1 MDADELEHLG
11 YERVRRLA
19 EIARELVSELRSDQ
33 VLDHLLDAA
42 RELTG
47 AEYAALGVLDDARDG
62 LSQFIT
68 RGVDDRTRQLIGD
81 PPRGKGVLG
90 LMIEDPRPL
99 RLHDVSTH
107 PRSFGVPTHH
117 PPVSTF
123 LGVPVIIRGEAWG
136 NLYLADKAGGADF
149 TARDEETAVILA
161 RWAAIAIENARLYE
175 RLDDEHEELER
186 SVARLSAMTEIADAL
201 GAETELEPVLELI
214 VKRAGALVAARG
226 VLVLLPEHGAPF
238 LRVAACAGAIVPAA
252 RRIPIAGT
260 RSGEVLRSG
269 EAIRIDDVGED
280 SRLYAAA
287 LGAPDA
293 QTALLVPMAYRR
305 RIAGVLVAIDR
316 RSGTPT
322 FDRRDEELLRGFA
335 ASAAIAV
342 VTAQSVEVDRL
353 RATVAAA
360 DAERARWARE
370 LHDETLQ
377 TLGGLHV
384 LLEGAVAE
392 GSEPQ
397 LRAAVRTACER
408 VTDEIAGLRALI
420 AELRPAA
427 LDELGLGPALSGLV
441 RRVAGAQGLEAV
453 TDVDLGTGNGDGGG
467 ARLAPELETAVYR
480 VAQEALT
487 NVAKHAGA
495 RHVVVHVT
503 KDDDSVGLEVVDD
516 GAGFD
521 VAAAR
526 ARAAGDDAPPGFGLA
541 GMRERVMLAGGAL
554 DIASAPGGG
563 TTVRARFPLG
573 RGGQAGGATSSS
585 SPRSSA

>member
-1 MDADELEHLG
+1 MAADDLEHLG

-33 VLDHLLDAA
+33 VLDLLLDAA

-47 AEYAALGVLDDARDG
+47 AQYAALGVLDDTRDG

-68 RGVDDRTRQLIGD
+68 SGMDDRTRRLIGD
-81 PPRGKGVLG
+81 PPRGRGVLG
-90 LMIEDPRPL
+90 LLIEDPRPL

-123 LGVPVIIRGEAWG
+123 LGVPVVIRGEAWG

-161 RWAAIAIENARLYE
+161 RWTAIAVENARLYE
-175 RLDDEHEELER
+175 RLDQEHEELER
-186 SVARLSAMTEIADAL
+186 SVARLRAMTEIADAL

-214 VKRAGALVAARG
+214 VKRAGALVGARG

-238 LRVAACAGAIVPAA
+238 LRVAASAGAIVPAA

-269 EAIRIDDVGED
+269 EGIRIDDVGED

-322 FDRRDEELLRGFA
+322 FDARDEELLRGFA
-335 ASAAIAV
+335 SSAAIAV

-384 LLEGAVAE
+384 LLEGAALE

-397 LRAAVRTACER
+397 LRAAVRTACDR
-408 VTDEIAGLRALI
+408 VSDEIAGLRTLI

-427 LDELGLGPALSGLV
+427 LDQLGLGPALSGLV

-453 TDVDLGTGNGDGGG
+453 ADVELNGT
-467 ARLAPELETAVYR
+467 RLVPELETAVYR

-495 RHVVVHVT
+495 QHVVLHLT

-554 DIASAPGGG
+554 DIASAQGGG
-563 TTVRARFPLG
+563 TTVRARFPL
-573 RGGQAGGATSSS
+573 QVATSSS

>member
-1 MDADELEHLG
+1 MDADDFEHLG

-33 VLDHLLDAA
+33 ILDHLLDAA

-47 AEYAALGVLDDARDG
+47 AQYAALGVLDEARDG

-68 RGVDDRTRQLIGD
+68 SGVDDRTRRLIGD
-81 PPRGKGVLG
+81 PPRGRGILG
-90 LMIEDPRPL
+90 LLIADPRPL
-99 RLHDVSTH
+99 RLHDVSAH

-117 PPVSTF
+117 PPVTTF

-136 NLYLADKAGGADF
+136 NLYLADKADGADF
-149 TARDEETAVILA
+149 TDRDEETAVILA
-161 RWAAIAIENARLYE
+161 RWAAIAVENARLYE

-186 SVARLSAMTEIADAL
+186 SVARLRAMTEIADAL

-214 VKRAGALVAARG
+214 VKRALALVEARG
-226 VLVLLPEHGAPF
+226 VLVLLPERGTPF
-238 LRVAACAGAIVPAA
+238 LRVAASAGAIVPAA

-260 RSGEVLRSG
+260 RSGQVLRTG
-269 EAIRIDDVGED
+269 EAIRIDDVGDD

-322 FDRRDEELLRGFA
+322 FDARDEELLRGFA

-384 LLEGAVAE
+384 LLEGALFE
-392 GSEPQ
+392 GTEPQ
-397 LRAAVRTACER
+397 LRAAVRTACNR

-427 LDELGLGPALSGLV
+427 LDELGLGPALNGLV

-453 TDVDLGTGNGDGGG
+453 AEVELNGT
-467 ARLAPELETAVYR
+467 RLEPELETAVYR

-495 RHVVVHVT
+495 RHVAVHVT
-503 KDDDSVGLEVVDD
+503 EGDDAIGLEVVDD

-526 ARAAGDDAPPGFGLA
+526 ARAAADDAPPGFGLA

-563 TTVRARFPLG
+563 TTVRARFP
-573 RGGQAGGATSSS
+573 RRRQAGGATSSS

>member
-1 MDADELEHLG
+1 MSADDLEHLG
-11 YERVRRLA
+11 PERVRRLA

-47 AEYAALGVLDDARDG
+47 AQYAALGVLDDRRAG
-62 LSQFIT
+62 LSEFIT
-68 RGVDDRTRQLIGD
+68 SGVDDRTRRLIGD
-81 PPRGKGVLG
+81 PPRGRGVLG
-90 LMIEDPRPL
+90 LLIEDPRPL

-117 PPVSTF
+117 PPVTTF

-161 RWAAIAIENARLYE
+161 RWTAIAIENARLYE

-214 VKRAGALVAARG
+214 AKRAGALVAARG
-226 VLVLLPEHGAPF
+226 VLVLLPERGAPF
-238 LRVAACAGAIVPAA
+238 LRVAASAGAIVPAA

-269 EAIRIDDVGED
+269 AAIRIDDVGED

-322 FDRRDEELLRGFA
+322 FDTRDEELLRGFA
-335 ASAAIAV
+335 SSAAIAV

-397 LRAAVRTACER
+397 LRAAVRTACDR

-441 RRVAGAQGLEAV
+441 RRVAGAQGLEAITRV
-453 TDVDLGTGNGDGGG
+453 ELGDGT
-467 ARLAPELETAVYR
+467 RLAPDLENAVYR

-487 NVAKHAGA
+487 NVAKHAEA
-495 RHVVVHVT
+495 RTVFVRAL
-503 KDDDSVGLEVVDD
+503 KSDGSINLEVIDD
-516 GAGFD
+516 GTGFD
-521 VAAAR
+521 AAT
-526 ARAAGDDAPPGFGLA
+526 ARAAPADLAPGFGLA
-541 GMRERVMLAGGAL
+541 GMRERVALAGGVL
-554 DIASAPGGG
+554 SIDSTPGRGG
-563 TTVRARFPLG
+563 TIVRARFPIA
-573 RGGQAGGATSSS
+573 QEDGATSSS

>member
-1 MDADELEHLG
+1 MAGDPLEPLG
-11 YERVRRLA
+11 SARVQRLA
-19 EIARELVSELRSDQ
+19 DVARDLVSELRSGQ
-33 VLDHLLDAA
+33 VLDQLLDAA

-47 AEYAALGVLDDARDG
+47 ARYAALGVLDEHRDG
-62 LSQFIT
+62 LKQFIT
-68 RGVDDRTRQLIGD
+68 KGVSEEQRRLIGD
-81 PPRGKGVLG
+81 PPRGRGVLG
-90 LMIEDPRPL
+90 LLIEDPRPL

-123 LGVPVIIRGEAWG
+123 LGVPIIIRGRAWG
-136 NLYLADKAGGADF
+136 NVYLADKAGGADF
-149 TARDEETAVILA
+149 TATDEQTAVILA
-161 RWAAIAIENARLYE
+161 RWAAIAIENAELYE
-175 RLDDEHEELER
+175 QLDDEHEELER
-186 SVARLSAMTEIADAL
+186 SVARLRAMTEITEAL
-201 GAETELEPVLELI
+201 GAETELAPVLELI
-214 VKRAGALVAARG
+214 VKRAGALVEARG
-226 VLVLLPEHGAPF
+226 VLVLLPERGAPF
-238 LRVAACAGAIVPAA
+238 LRVAASAGAIVPAA
-252 RRIPIAGT
+252 SRIPIAGT
-260 RSGEVLRSG
+260 RAGEVLRSG
-269 EAIRIDDVGED
+269 EAQRIVDVGVEE
-280 SRLYAAA
+280 RLYAAA

-316 RSGTPT
+316 RSGAPA
-322 FDRRDEELLRGFA
+322 FGDLDEELLRGFA
-335 ASAAIAV
+335 STAAIAV

-384 LLEGAVAE
+384 LLEGAAAE
-392 GSEPQ
+392 GTESE
-397 LRAAVRTACER
+397 LRDAVRVACER

-427 LDELGLGPALSGLV
+427 LDELGLGPALTGLV
-441 RRVAGAQGLEAV
+441 RRVAGGQGLAAV
-453 TDVDLGTGNGDGGG
+453 ADVALDGT
-467 ARLAPELETAVYR
+467 RLAPDLETAVYR

-487 NVAKHAGA
+487 NVARHAHA
-495 RHVVVHVT
+495 QHVALHVT
-503 KDDDSVGLEVVDD
+503 KDDDSIGLEVVDD

-526 ARAAGDDAPPGFGLA
+526 ARAAAGAGDLPPGFGLA
-541 GMRERVMLAGGAL
+541 GMRERVLLAGGAL
-554 DIASAPGGG
+554 DISSAPGGGG
-563 TTVRARFPLG
+563 TTVRARFPLAIA
-573 RGGQAGGATSSS
+573 QDDGATSSS

>member
-1 MDADELEHLG
+1 M
-11 YERVRRLA
+11 
-19 EIARELVSELRSDQ
+19 
-33 VLDHLLDAA
+33 
-42 RELTG
+42 
-47 AEYAALGVLDDARDG
+47 
-62 LSQFIT
+62 
-68 RGVDDRTRQLIGD
+68 
-81 PPRGKGVLG
+81 LG
-90 LMIEDPRPL
+90 LLIEDPRPL
-99 RLHDVSTH
+99 RLHDVSAH

-117 PPVSTF
+117 PPVTTF
-123 LGVPVIIRGEAWG
+123 LGVPVVIRGEAWG

-161 RWAAIAIENARLYE
+161 RWAAIAVENARLYE

-214 VKRAGALVAARG
+214 VKRAVALVAARG
-226 VLVLLPEHGAPF
+226 VLVLLPERGAPF
-238 LRVAACAGAIVPAA
+238 LRVAASAGAIVPAA

-322 FDRRDEELLRGFA
+322 FDARDEELLRGFA

-397 LRAAVRTACER
+397 LRAAVRTACDR

-427 LDELGLGPALSGLV
+427 LDELGLGPALNGLV

-453 TDVDLGTGNGDGGG
+453 ADVELNGT
-467 ARLAPELETAVYR
+467 RLAPELETAVYR

-495 RHVVVHVT
+495 QARR
-503 KDDDSVGLEVVDD
+503 
-516 GAGFD
+516 
-521 VAAAR
+521 R
-526 ARAAGDDAPPGFGLA
+526 ARDQ
-541 GMRERVMLAGGAL
+541 
-554 DIASAPGGG
+554 
-563 TTVRARFPLG
+563 G
-573 RGGQAGGATSSS
+573 R
-585 SPRSSA
+585 

>member
-1 MDADELEHLG
+1 MAAGDLEHLG
-11 YERVRRLA
+11 YARVRRLA

-33 VLDHLLDAA
+33 VLDHLLAA
-42 RELTG
+42 AQELTG
-47 AEYAALGVLDDARDG
+47 ARYAALGVLDETRDG
-62 LSQFIT
+62 LAQFIT
-68 RGVDDRTRQLIGD
+68 RGIDGRTRRLIGD
-81 PPRGKGVLG
+81 PPRGRGVLG
-90 LMIEDPRPL
+90 LLIEDPRPL
-99 RLHDVSTH
+99 RLHDVAAH

-123 LGVPVIIRGEAWG
+123 LGVPIIIRGEAWG
-136 NLYLADKAGGADF
+136 NLYLADREDGADF
-149 TARDEETAVILA
+149 TERDEETAVILA

-175 RLDDEHEELER
+175 RLDHEHEELER
-186 SVARLSAMTEIADAL
+186 TVGRLSAMTEIADAL

-214 VKRAGALVAARG
+214 VKRAGALVQARG
-226 VLVLLPEHGAPF
+226 VLVLLPERGAPF
-238 LRVAACAGAIVPAA
+238 LRVAASAGTIVPAA
-252 RRIPIAGT
+252 RRIPVAGT

-269 EAIRIDDVGED
+269 EAIRIDDVGD
-280 SRLYAAA
+280 DARLYASA

-305 RIAGVLVAIDR
+305 RIAGVLVAVDK
-316 RSGTPT
+316 RSGTPA
-322 FDRRDEELLRGFA
+322 FGERDEEMLRGFA

-377 TLGGLHV
+377 ALGGLHV
-384 LLEGAVAE
+384 LLEGAAAG
-392 GSEPQ
+392 GSEAQ

-408 VTDEIAGLRALI
+408 VGDEIAGLRALI

-427 LDELGLGPALSGLV
+427 LDELGLGPALNGLV

-453 TDVDLGTGNGDGGG
+453 ADVEGLNGT
-467 ARLAPELETAVYR
+467 RLAPDLETAVYR

-495 RHVVVHVT
+495 QRVALHLT
-503 KDDDSVGLEVVDD
+503 EDDDSIGLEVTDD

-526 ARAAGDDAPPGFGLA
+526 RRGAHDGDLPPGFGLA

-563 TTVRARFPLG
+563 TTVRARFPLQ
-573 RGGQAGGATSSS
+573 RATSSS